1 MLNENI
7 GQMLDNIFYE
17 EKLGIGNK
25 NTFVKNARDEHPELK
40 LKHIQEYIKS

>member
-7 GQMLDNIFYE
+7 GQMLNILCYE

-25 NTFVKNARDEHPELK
+25 NTFVQNARDEHPD
-40 LKHIQEYIKS
+40 